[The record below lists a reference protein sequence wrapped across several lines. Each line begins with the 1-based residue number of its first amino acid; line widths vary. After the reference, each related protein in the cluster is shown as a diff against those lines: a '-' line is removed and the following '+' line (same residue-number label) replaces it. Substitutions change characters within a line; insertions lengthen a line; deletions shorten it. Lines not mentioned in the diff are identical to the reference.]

1 MEQITPVFL
10 LDLCTRIP
18 SLCSE
23 KRNNLLNSLPLQV
36 LMFPLSMSLSSTE
49 EIKEKRDKCWSIMC
63 VHYSAGGA
71 NSVLLASPIQCLVSP
86 SLSPELPHNWNNP
99 IRVSAVGY
107 NDFGLF
113 RENAEI
119 IPLKDPKSNS
129 MTNL

>member
-1 MEQITPVFL
+1 MFKNSISVLWGWKQLYKFSTFTS
-10 LDLCTRIP
+10 LDI
-18 SLCSE
+18 
-23 KRNNLLNSLPLQV
+23 
-36 LMFPLSMSLSSTE
+36 PLSMSLFSPA
-49 EIKEKRDKCWSIMC
+49 EIKEKRAKCWSIMC

-113 RENAEI
+113 RENAES
-119 IPLKDPKSNS
+119 IPLKVDGNEK
-129 MTNL
+129 